1 MKKRVISQ
9 LCPLDGVKLSQE
21 KCIIPKIM
29 VKEDIHFPGNTK
41 IYRQRTGELKL
52 FCESV
57 NISLNHAGKAQ
68 ALGILL

>member
-1 MKKRVISQ
+1 
-9 LCPLDGVKLSQE
+9 
-21 KCIIPKIM
+21 M

-68 ALGILL
+68 ALGILH